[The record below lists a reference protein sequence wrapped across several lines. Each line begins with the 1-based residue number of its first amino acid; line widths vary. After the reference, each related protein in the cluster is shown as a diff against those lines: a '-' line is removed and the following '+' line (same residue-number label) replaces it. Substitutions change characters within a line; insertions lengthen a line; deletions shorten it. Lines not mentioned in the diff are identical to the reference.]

1 MFRTRHLPLRTLC
14 ASLLFALL
22 LSPAAMSAA
31 EPLFQTVCLF
41 PVTPDNKPNYR
52 IPAILQAQNG
62 DILVFA

>member
-1 MFRTRHLPLRTLC
+1 
-14 ASLLFALL
+14 
-22 LSPAAMSAA
+22 MSAA